1 MRQIAI
7 AGTGYVGLSLAV
19 LLARYNS
26 VTAVDIV
33 PEKVKAI
40 NEGKSPISDGK
51 IEEYLPKVI
60 GKTLHATLDAQAA
73 YKQAEIIVVC
83 TPTNYDP
90 ETHQLETRA
99 VDAVLKLVEEFNPQA
114 TVVIKSTCPMGYLE
128 KQAKTRKLPNLL
140 FSPEFLRE
148 GHALEDNLHPS
159 RIIVGTPKG
168 ATEELKRKAA
178 EFASMLKDAALDE
191 DVPILIVNATEAET
205 IKLFANTYLALRV
218 SFFNELDSFAQEYN
232 LETKQILQ
240 GVCLDPRIGD
250 YYNNPSFG
258 YGGYC
263 LPKDTKELLA
273 CYGTIPQRLMKSV
286 VESNQTRKE
295 FMVKKVLERKPKTVG
310 IYRLTMKSGS
320 DNFREAATL
329 DILRIL
335 KEKGKTV
342 IIYEPL
348 SNKQEFEGCQIV
360 ESLDELVQKSDVVM
374 ANRLTD
380 EIIRLAGSKLYSRDV
395 YGSY

>member
-1 MRQIAI
+1 MRQIVI

-19 LLARYNS
+19 LLARQHN

-33 PEKVKAI
+33 PEKVEKI
-40 NEGKSPISDGK
+40 NQGKSPISDK
-51 IEEYLPKVI
+51 EIERYLPKVA
-60 GKTLHATLDAQAA
+60 GKSLHATLDAQAA
-73 YKQAEIIVVC
+73 YKQAEIIIVC

-99 VDAVLKLVEEFNPQA
+99 VDAVLELIEKVNPKA

-128 KQAKTRKLPNLL
+128 KQAKIRKLPNLL

-159 RIIVGTPKG
+159 RIVVGAPKG
-168 ATEELKRKAA
+168 ASKELKERAV
-178 EFASMLKDAALDE
+178 EFASLLQKAALDK
-191 DVPILIVNATEAET
+191 DVPVLIVDATEAET

-218 SFFNELDSFAQEYN
+218 SFFNELDSFAQEYD
-232 LETKQILQ
+232 LKTKQILQ

-273 CYGTIPQRLMKSV
+273 CYGRIPQRLVKSV

-348 SNKQEFEGCQIV
+348 SKKKDFEGCQIV
-360 ESLDELVQKSDVVM
+360 RSLDEFVKHSDVVM
-374 ANRLTD
+374 ANRLSD
-380 EIIRLAGSKLYSRDV
+380 EIIKLAGKKLFSRDV